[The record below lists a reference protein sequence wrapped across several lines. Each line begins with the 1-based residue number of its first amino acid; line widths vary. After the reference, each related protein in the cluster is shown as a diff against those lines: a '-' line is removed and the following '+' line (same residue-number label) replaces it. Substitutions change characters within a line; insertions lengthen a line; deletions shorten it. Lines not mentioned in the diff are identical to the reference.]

1 MFILSFLR
9 NERVEL
15 LAAGIWNFLSSQITK
30 IWLLRDAWRAISHV
44 RHRRASFGTFH
55 LLLVLSREQSLVALL
70 GFVLGFRK
78 NSVHN
83 STHCSPLF
91 NYFTT
96 ATGGAVQWKLEEC
109 CPDFSSFFSPRK
121 NDKFMH
127 GKHILSDDCKGRK
140 NSQFSPASSLSSWE

>member
-1 MFILSFLR
+1 MFMLFLR

-15 LAAGIWNFLSSQITK
+15 LAAGIWNFLTSQITK
-30 IWLLRDAWRAISHV
+30 IWLRDAWRAISHV